1 VFPDDAHRPVA
12 PHLGAV
18 TGGRPGAFYP
28 EPSRTARLAGI
39 AGIVGGLMWPIT
51 FVELASLAA
60 TCTEAGCSSDRGALA
75 IAALS
80 PVCLAVTVL
89 GLELRARRIPGMGD
103 LVGDLTVGTSAALF
117 VLSFLIGSVGFVGP
131 GLLLLLI
138 GSAIFGAVGYRI
150 GARQRMASAVVGI
163 GAAGMLVL
171 LLLGPLA
178 GFGTAL
184 ETPTILALALVA
196 LGWAWLGAHL
206 LLARPLPIL
215 VRDSQER

>member
-1 VFPDDAHRPVA
+1 
-12 PHLGAV
+12 V
-18 TGGRPGAFYP
+18 TGGGPGTFYP
-28 EPSRTARLAGI
+28 EPSRTVRLAGI
-39 AGIVGGLMWPIT
+39 AGIAGGLLWPVT
-51 FVELASLAA
+51 FIQLASLAA
-60 TCTEAGCSSDRGALA
+60 TCTSAGCASDRGALA
-75 IAALS
+75 VAAFS

-117 VLSFLIGSVGFVGP
+117 ALSFLIGSVGFVGP

-138 GSAIFGAVGYRI
+138 GSAIFGAVGYRS

-163 GAAGMLVL
+163 GAGGLLAL
-171 LLLGPLA
+171 LLVGPFA

-184 ETPTILALALVA
+184 ETPTILALVLVA
-196 LGWAWLGAHL
+196 FGWAWLGAHL

-215 VRDSQER
+215 VRDSPER